1 MQLKTIVATAF
12 LPLLAVAD
20 DSTLTSTLTMTKYV
34 TISKVSTSSVYANAT
49 TPFHY
54 PTGTGYSSVITTTT
68 TTSTEGGSSPTL
80 SSPTVSPTIDNGNG
94 GSSGAGS
101 LSAFGFAG
109 VAGMVLAALM

>member
-1 MQLKTIVATAF
+1 MQLKTIIATAF

-34 TISKVSTSSVYANAT
+34 TISKVSTSSVYTNAT
-49 TPFHY
+49 ASFHY

-68 TTSTEGGSSPTL
+68 TEGGSSPTL

-94 GSSGAGS
+94 GSNGAGS